1 MSQQI
6 QLEPYQ
12 RARSANEKGRSF
24 SIRTALPFVQSF
36 RGKLA
41 HRPRRAALH
50 NIWNA
55 PHFSTQYL
63 CGGTVTHKPTGFLF
77 TDDPT
82 LPVCSRC
89 EALAIEAGM
98 PSASEI
104 AGRHVCIG
112 RTVVVAC
119 HDQGGQQ

>member
-1 MSQQI
+1 MNKQV
-6 QLEPYQ
+6 QLDQFRYT
-12 RARSANEKGRSF
+12 RSKKGRTF
-24 SIRTALPFVQSF
+24 GIRTALPFVQSF

-50 NIWNA
+50 NIWDA

-63 CGGTVTHKPTGFLF
+63 CGTMVTHKPDGFTF
-77 TDDPT
+77 TDDPS

-89 EALAIEAGM
+89 EAIAVEAGM

-112 RTVVVAC
+112 RTVVVC
-119 HDQGGQQ
+119 HKQGGQQ